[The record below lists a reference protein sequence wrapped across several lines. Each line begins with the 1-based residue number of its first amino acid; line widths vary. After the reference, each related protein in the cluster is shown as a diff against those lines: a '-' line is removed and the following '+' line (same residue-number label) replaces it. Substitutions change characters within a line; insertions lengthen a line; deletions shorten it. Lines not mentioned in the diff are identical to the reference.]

1 MAKMTNTTTQTKA
14 QLIEEKIKQLKAQ
27 HAAILAKTNKSER
40 AKRTRQAV
48 ILGGW
53 LLANEPQKVAQIVAG
68 LSREQDKK
76 AFS

>member
-1 MAKMTNTTTQTKA
+1 MTNTTAQTKA
-14 QLIEEKIKQLKAQ
+14 QLIEEKIKQLKVQ

-76 AFS
+76 AFL

>member
-1 MAKMTNTTTQTKA
+1 MTNSTAQTKA

-53 LLANEPQKVAQIVAG
+53 LMANEPQKVAQIVAS
-68 LSREQDKK
+68 LTREQDKK
-76 AFS
+76 AFA

>member
-1 MAKMTNTTTQTKA
+1 
-14 QLIEEKIKQLKAQ
+14 
-27 HAAILAKTNKSER
+27 
-40 AKRTRQAV
+40 V

-76 AFS
+76 AFA

>member
-1 MAKMTNTTTQTKA
+1 MTNTTAQTKA

-76 AFS
+76 AFA

>member
-1 MAKMTNTTTQTKA
+1 MTNTTAKTKA

-76 AFS
+76 AFA

>member
-1 MAKMTNTTTQTKA
+1 MTNTTAQTKA

-76 AFS
+76 AFL

>member
-1 MAKMTNTTTQTKA
+1 MTNTTAQTKA

-53 LLANEPQKVAQIVAG
+53 LMANEPQKVAQIVAG

-76 AFS
+76 AFA

>member
-1 MAKMTNTTTQTKA
+1 MTNTTAQTKA

-27 HAAILAKTNKSER
+27 HAAILAKKNKSER

-76 AFS
+76 AFL